1 MQTRRSTSRFTR
13 APSASRAT
21 VHPPRS
27 GGFTQT
33 GSLADSGNNPD
44 ARQVT
49 EPVFEFSN
57 KIIHPKKELTSFANL
72 LIHQSTREIDVSRNW
87 ITDFNG
93 LPSLNHLETLNVS
106 NNRIE
111 SFQGFP
117 HFTHLAKITI
127 TGNPVARNEYH
138 RIALL
143 MICPTLKV
151 INGDYVSPN
160 ELKIVKEYPRECASL
175 VRAGWQI
182 KYPPPKAEDIP
193 KLKKGIAKS
202 VAVRREP
209 AKVVAAPRVLG
220 RPKKQSAV
228 LQEMISVQEAE
239 MRALTQQ
246 MEKLNRN

>member
-1 MQTRRSTSRFTR
+1 MQRRRSVSRFSR
-13 APSASRAT
+13 APSASRPTVQAPKAT
-21 VHPPRS
+21 TTRTGTLAAP
-27 GGFTQT
+27 GGPT
-33 GSLADSGNNPD
+33 D
-44 ARQVT
+44 ARLVT
-49 EPVFEFSN
+49 EPVFEFAN
-57 KIIHPKKELTSFANL
+57 KLFHKKRELTSFANL
-72 LIHQSTREIDVSRNW
+72 LIHPGTREIDVSSNL

-93 LPSLNHLETLNVS
+93 LPGLKDLETLNVA

-117 HFTHLAKITI
+117 HFTHLAKITV
-127 TGNPVARNEYH
+127 TGNPVAKNDYH

-151 INGDYVSPN
+151 INGEYVSPN
-160 ELKIVKEYPRECASL
+160 EMKIVKEYPKECVAL

-182 KYPPPKAEDIP
+182 KYPPPKPGDLP

-209 AKVVAAPRVLG
+209 TKVSAAPRVLG
-220 RPKKQSAV
+220 RPKKQSSV
-228 LQEMISVQEAE
+228 FKEMLSVQEAE

-246 MEKLNRN
+246 MDKISGC